1 MTKKNETKQEFHESA
16 ERSEMGK
23 ALRVQVPRADHGK
36 WQPAP
41 DRRDPIDLLEESN
54 LHRLPD
60 LIPVRY
66 GRMLESPFDF
76 LRGSAALMAYDLAT
90 TPTSGIHVQ
99 VCGDCHLGNFAF
111 YATPEQN
118 LFFDIND
125 FDETLL
131 APWEWDVK
139 RLAASF
145 VVAGRG
151 SHISDRDC
159 EVVVHRLARSYRTRL
174 REYAKMHVLDTWYAR
189 IDNKMLITVEHDAKA
204 RQKRERSSAEAH
216 ASMTRFHYPKITDVV
231 DGHRRLVDRKSLIF
245 HPPAN
250 SDAEERL
257 NALFFNA
264 YHDSQPAHLR
274 RLFDRNNYRL
284 MDFAFKVVG
293 VGSVGTRCYVAL
305 FLADVKDPLFLQIKE
320 ARASVLEPYAG
331 NSEYDH
337 NGQRIVVGQHLM
349 QSASD
354 IFLGWTTGDDGRHY
368 YLRQLRDRKY
378 SVLPDN
384 HEPKEMARYA
394 DACGWALAR
403 AHAKGGD
410 AAMVSGYLGQ
420 SDAFDQALGRFAVAY
435 ADQNAADYKA
445 LKQAVNSG
453 RVQAVVGK

>member
-1 MTKKNETKQEFHESA
+1 MTKKNETKQAFHESA

-36 WQPAP
+36 WQPVP

-54 LHRLPD
+54 LDRVPD
-60 LIPVRY
+60 LIPIRY
-66 GRMLESPFDF
+66 GRMLESPFAF

-90 TPTSGIHVQ
+90 TPTSGIRVQ

-125 FDETLL
+125 FDETLF

-139 RLAASF
+139 RMAASF
-145 VVAGRG
+145 VVAGRA

-159 EVVVHRLARSYRTRL
+159 EAVVHILARSYRTRL
-174 REYAKMHVLDTWYAR
+174 REYAEMRVLDTWYAC
-189 IDNKMLITVEHDAKA
+189 IDDKKLIATADDAKA
-204 RQKRERSSAEAH
+204 RQNRERSSDKAR
-216 ASMTRFHYPKITDVV
+216 ASMTKFLYPKITGVV
-231 DGHRRLVDRKSLIF
+231 DGRRRLDEQPPLIY
-245 HPPAN
+245 HLPAD
-250 SDAEERL
+250 SDSKERL
-257 NALFFNA
+257 NRMFAA
-264 YHDSQPAHLR
+264 YHDTQLAHLR
-274 RLFDRNNYRL
+274 RLFDRYRL

-305 FLADVKDPLFLQIKE
+305 FLADVKDPLFLQIKQ